1 MIQLNYNIKNK
12 IKQPAKCCS
21 YCGKSYVKQNNL
33 NKHIGICELI
43 YNAKRNSYD
52 INEEDEL
59 PSQQQLFSLLKE
71 LTYKYNKLEEKV
83 KELTKNIPKKKNK
96 NKFY

>member
-21 YCGKSYVKQNNL
+21 YCGKSYIKQNNL
-33 NKHIGICELI
+33 NKHTGICELI
-43 YNAKRNSYD
+43 YNAKRKSYD

-83 KELTKNIPKKKNK
+83 KELTKNIPKKK
-96 NKFY
+96 